1 MQTQKVEPVG
11 PLARYRHDIEHSG
24 FQPDQAQM
32 EAVKALQLVYD
43 DLVERYQLGLSLR
56 GLARISEIRRQR
68 TPAQGLYLWGGVGRG
83 KTYLMDVFFEELPFR
98 RKLRV
103 HFHRFMQRVHKELK
117 LLQGTKDPLHAVA
130 DIIHKEAVVI
140 CFDEF
145 YVSDIADAM
154 ILGGLFEQLFAR
166 GVSLVAT
173 SNIVP
178 DKLYENG
185 LQRQRF
191 LPAITMVKQFC
202 QVLNVD
208 SGVDYR
214 LRVLERAELYHFPLD
229 AGAHLSLAASFGELS
244 QNAVVLHQPLDI
256 NDRSV
261 DLVARTEDVLW
272 CTFAELCNRPRSP
285 SDYIEIAREFHTVLL
300 ADVPQMGAENDD
312 AARRFINLVDEFYD
326 RGVKLIMSAACPIVQ
341 LYEDGR
347 LTFEF
352 QRTQSRLQ
360 EMQSRDYLA
369 CAHCP

>member
-1 MQTQKVEPVG
+1 MQDKTLLS
-11 PLARYRHDIEHSG
+11 PLARYQYDIEHSG
-24 FQPDQAQM
+24 FQPDEAQ
-32 EAVKALQLVYD
+32 EDAVMALQQVYD
-43 DLVERYQLGLSLR
+43 DLVHRYQAGLRLR

-83 KTYLMDVFFEELPFR
+83 KTYLMDLFYESLPFR
-98 RKLRV
+98 RKVRV

-117 LLQGTKDPLHAVA
+117 QLQGTKDPLHEVA
-130 DIIHKEAVVI
+130 AIIHKDAVVI

-154 ILGGLFEQLFAR
+154 ILGGLFEQLFRR
-166 GVSLVAT
+166 GVTLVAT

-178 DKLYENG
+178 DQLYENG

-191 LPAITMVKQFC
+191 LPAIAMVKQFC

-214 LRVLERAELYHFPLD
+214 LRVLERAELYHYPLD
-229 AGAHLSLAASFGELS
+229 AGANASLTASFGELS
-244 QNAVVLHQPLDI
+244 QNAIVIHEPLDI
-256 NDRSV
+256 NDRPV
-261 DLVARTEDVLW
+261 NLVGRTEDVLW
-272 CTFAELCNRPRSP
+272 CTFAELCERPRSP

-300 ADVPQMGAENDD
+300 ADVPQMGADNDD

-326 RGVKLIMSAACPIVQ
+326 RGVKLIMSAACPIAQ
-341 LYEDGR
+341 LYEQGR
-347 LTFEF
+347 LNFEF

>member
-1 MQTQKVEPVG
+1 MQAEEKEWLG
-11 PLARYRHDIEHSG
+11 PLARYRYDIEHSG
-24 FQPDQAQM
+24 FQLDQAQM
-32 EAVKALQLVYD
+32 EAVKALQQVHD
-43 DLVERYQLGLSLR
+43 DLVLRYQAGLRLR

-83 KTYLMDVFFEELPFR
+83 KTYLMDLFFEELPFR
-98 RKLRV
+98 RKLRI

-117 LLQGTKDPLHAVA
+117 QLQGIKDPLHAVA

-191 LPAITMVKQFC
+191 LPAIAMVKQFC
-202 QVLNVD
+202 DVLNVD

-229 AGAHLSLAASFGELS
+229 AGAHSSLAASFGELS
-244 QNAVVLHQPLDI
+244 QNSIVLHEPLDI

-272 CTFAELCNRPRSP
+272 CTFTELCERPRSP

-326 RGVKLIMSAACPIVQ
+326 RGVKLIMSAACPIAQ
-341 LYEDGR
+341 LYENGR